1 VRAMGLDTYAKEL
14 GADGKWH
21 SAPDE
26 PFAGI
31 RLVGGVLS
39 GGTGSSSMRGKVY
52 EDVVYAATGESLYR
66 ERIEPE
72 VVAEMARRLRA
83 ALEDAK
89 RAGTRPGTTEY
100 TVFDEEG
107 RRRTVSE
114 EIAVLD
120 VAGMEIDAEEAED
133 LARWFE
139 ICAKRGYAV
148 EGWW

>member
-1 VRAMGLDTYAKEL
+1 MGLDTYAKEL

-31 RLVGGVLS
+31 RLVGGVFS
-39 GGTGSSSMRGKVY
+39 GGTGSSSMRGKMY
-52 EDVVYAATGESLYR
+52 ENVVYAATGESLYQ
-66 ERIEPE
+66 ERIAPE

-83 ALEDAK
+83 AVEDAK

-100 TVFDEEG
+100 TVVEEEG
-107 RRRTVSE
+107 QRTVSE

-120 VAGMEIDAEEAED
+120 VAGMEIDAEKAEH

-139 ICAKRGYAV
+139 VCAERGYAV
-148 EGWW
+148 AGWW